1 MYSIR
6 VSIKDDIPVRPR
18 RRLPAFWYPL
28 ALSFISLSP
37 LAAQAVSSISGHLTD
52 PSGAVVRD
60 ATVTLRNEESG
71 AVRDMHSNDSGH
83 YAFVQLP
90 PGTYEIRAD
99 KRGFKSAVQ
108 RGISLA
114 VSQAA
119 TVNISL
125 LVGSTSEQITVTEDA
140 PVVANTVDQSSGLV
154 AGPQIRNLPL
164 NGRSYDQL
172 LTLNPG
178 IANYTSQKNNSTPG
192 ISNSAVANMFA
203 VSGRRPQENLFL
215 LDGVEYTGSAEVNM
229 TPGGTSGELLGV
241 DAIRQ
246 FNVLMDT
253 YGAEYGK
260 RPGAQVLIVNRSG
273 TNDFHGSVY
282 EFLRNSW
289 FDARNFF
296 DKRSVPGFQRN
307 QFGASLGGA
316 LVQNRTF
323 LFGNYEGFRQNLAL
337 TDVTLVPDN
346 NARAGII
353 NGHYYGVTPA
363 AAQLLALWP
372 VQNGPELG
380 NGIAQAFSNP
390 KQNIRE
396 DFGTARLD
404 QVFSGR
410 DTLAASYTVDDSA
423 DRTPTQ
429 NPFSLD
435 VESLR
440 NQVIT
445 LRETHVFSP
454 VLVNTATAGFSR
466 AAYFYTG
473 KPTVNVPPFITGRQ
487 VGAVV
492 IGGAAVPNTSSAIT
506 MAGSN
511 NGSNLLATRNLF
523 TYQDQISVSKG
534 IHQFSAGAWFQRIQ
548 SNDQLALGQYGQ
560 ATFSSLQN
568 FLQGNVTTFTAV
580 PTPTPLGWR
589 SLEAAW
595 FLQDQVRISPR
606 FTLSLGFRAESTNGW
621 NEVHK
626 RAATFISGPNGGL
639 ATTPRIG
646 GSAFTK
652 NRAKFLPQPRLAFA
666 WDVAGNTRT
675 LVRAGFG
682 LYNDLQDALSYR
694 MDQNA
699 PFNTSVTVTGLPL
712 NRLPITPGQLSSF
725 NYRIAPAGV
734 QQDLY
739 TPTVIAYTFAIEQ
752 ELTRNTSLSVGYAGS
767 HAYHETIST
776 DPNQALS
783 VACPAAPCP
792 ASLAPGTTYTPPE
805 APLANPQLGSAW
817 VWSSHGTSSY
827 NALKIDVRRRFAN
840 GLEFRTAYTWSKSLD
855 NGATLNASAAA
866 NAPGLASDTRN
877 LRLDW
882 GPSTFDVKH
891 ALSLSGIYQLPLG
904 PGKLF
909 ARNATGLRRILS
921 ERWSIGGIETYS
933 SGFRFTPQLSF
944 NPSNNGNTANPV
956 RPSLNPNFTGPV
968 ILGSPDRWFDPNAF
982 VVPPNGTYGNV
993 GRDSFRGPS
1002 LNELDIS
1009 LIKNTHLTERTNL
1022 ELRGEMFNVLNQANF
1037 NTPNL
1042 IVYSSAAAPPSGSA
1056 GVITST
1062 STSSRQMQVALKLV
1076 W

>member
-1 MYSIR
+1 MWS
-6 VSIKDDIPVRPR
+6 
-18 RRLPAFWYPL
+18 FL
-28 ALSFISLSP
+28 ALSLFSISP
-37 LAAQAVSSISGHLTD
+37 LAAQAVSSISGDLTD
-52 PSGAVVRD
+52 PSGAVVRG
-60 ATVTLRNEESG
+60 ARITLTNEESG
-71 AVRDMHSNDSGH
+71 AARKAQTNNSGH
-83 YAFVQLP
+83 YAFLQLP
-90 PGTYEIRAD
+90 PGSYEIRAE
-99 KRGFKSAVQ
+99 KGGFKSAVQ

-125 LVGSTSEQITVTEDA
+125 LVGPASEQITVTEDA

-154 AGPQIRNLPL
+154 AGRQIRDLPL

-203 VSGRRPQENLFL
+203 ASGRRPQENLFL
-215 LDGVEYTGSAEVNM
+215 LDGIEYTGSAEINM

-246 FNVLMDT
+246 FNVLTDT
-253 YGAEYGK
+253 YSAEYGK
-260 RPGAQVLIVNRSG
+260 RPGAQVLIVDRSG
-273 TNDFHGSVY
+273 TNDFHGSAY
-282 EFLRNSW
+282 EFLRNGW
-289 FDARNFF
+289 LDARNFF
-296 DKRSVPGFQRN
+296 DKGSVPGFQRN
-307 QFGASLGGA
+307 QFGASLAGA

-353 NGHYYGVTPA
+353 NRHYYGVSPA

-372 VQNGPELG
+372 VQNGPDLG

-390 KQNIRE
+390 KQIIRE
-396 DFGTARLD
+396 DFGTTRLD
-404 QVFSGR
+404 QVFSGH

-423 DRTPTQ
+423 DHTPTQ

-440 NQVIT
+440 NQVAS

-454 VLVNTATAGFSR
+454 ELVNTATAGFSR

-534 IHQFSAGAWFQRIQ
+534 IHQISAGAWFQRIQ

-560 ATFSSLQN
+560 ATFSSLQS
-568 FLQGNVTTFTAV
+568 FLQGNITTFTAV

-606 FTLSLGFRAESTNGW
+606 FTLSLGFRTESTDGW
-621 NEVHK
+621 NEAHS
-626 RAATFISGPNGGL
+626 RAATFVYGPSGAL
-639 ATTPRIG
+639 ATSPRIG
-646 GSAFTK
+646 GAAFTK
-652 NRAKFLPQPRLAFA
+652 NRAKFLPQPRLGFA
-666 WDVAGNTRT
+666 WDVAGDNKT
-675 LVRAGFG
+675 LMRGGFG
-682 LYNDLQDALSYR
+682 LYNGLQDALSYR

-725 NYRIAPAGV
+725 NFRVAPAGV
-734 QQDLY
+734 QPDLY

-752 ELTRNTSLSVGYAGS
+752 ELARNTSLSVGYAGS

-776 DPNQALS
+776 DPNQA
-783 VACPAAPCP
+783 VPVTCPASPCP
-792 ASLAPGTTYTPPE
+792 DSLAPGTTYTPPE
-805 APLANPQLGSAW
+805 TPLANPQLGSAW
-817 VWSSHGTSSY
+817 AWSSQGTSSY
-827 NALKIDVRRRFAN
+827 NALKIDLRRRFAE
-840 GLEFRTAYTWSKSLD
+840 GLEFRTGYTWSKSLD
-855 NGATLNASAAA
+855 NGGTLNASAAA

-891 ALSLSGIYQLPLG
+891 VLSLSGIYQLPLG
-904 PGKLF
+904 PGKRL
-909 ARNATGLRRILS
+909 ARNVTGLRRILT
-921 ERWSIGGIETYS
+921 EGWSIGGIETYN
-933 SGFRFTPQLSF
+933 SGFPFTPQLSF

-968 ILGSPDRWFDPNAF
+968 ILGGPDRWFDPNAF

-1009 LIKNTHLTERTNL
+1009 LIKNTHLAEHTNV
-1022 ELRGEMFNVLNQANF
+1022 ELRGEMFNVLNRANF

-1042 IVYSSAAAPPSGSA
+1042 IVYSSATAPPSGSA
-1056 GVITST
+1056 GIITST
-1062 STSSRQMQVALKLV
+1062 ATSSRQMQVAVKLI